1 MGIETPILH
10 FFFAGGKKKWR
21 ALRQAPKDLA
31 AALFS
36 MVLAK
41 AARMRL
47 LRARAPARVVEPAE
61 PPRRDATVAQRERA
75 REERGRARDR
85 VGCVP

>member
-1 MGIETPILH
+1 MI
-10 FFFAGGKKKWR
+10 
-21 ALRQAPKDLA
+21 
-31 AALFS
+31 
-36 MVLAK
+36 LAK
-41 AARMRL
+41 AERMRL